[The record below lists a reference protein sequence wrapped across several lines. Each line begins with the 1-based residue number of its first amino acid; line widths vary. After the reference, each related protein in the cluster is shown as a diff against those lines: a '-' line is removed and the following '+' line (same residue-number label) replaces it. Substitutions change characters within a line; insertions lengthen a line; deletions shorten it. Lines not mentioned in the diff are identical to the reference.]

1 MQGFLVL
8 LAVALVA
15 SACGFKRY
23 VWFISIGYGAA
34 VAAIGVALLVMF
46 GARSGVA
53 SALQALLLVVY
64 GCRLSGYLAYREL
77 RSRSY
82 NQKMKGEVKGN
93 DSVTM
98 GVRFAIWGSAALLYA
113 CQTSPVLFR
122 MAAGGRTDAFL
133 VVGLCVSV
141 FGLAFET
148 TADIQKN
155 AAKRKNP
162 RRFVDTGLFRI
173 VRCPNYLG
181 EMLFWTGTFVS
192 GIGVYAGVAQWL
204 AALLGY
210 VGIIYVMFGGARRL
224 EMRQNRSYGKDPA
237 YQRYVRTTPIMLPFV
252 PLYSVEKYT
261 WLVA

>member
-1 MQGFLVL
+1 MRGFLVL

-23 VWFISIGYGAA
+23 VWFISIGYGVA
-34 VAAIGVALLVMF
+34 VAAIGVALLAMF

-53 SALQALLLVVY
+53 EVLQALLLVAY
-64 GCRLSGYLAYREL
+64 GCRLAGYLAYREL

-93 DSVTM
+93 DSVTL
-98 GVRFAIWGSAALLYA
+98 GARLAIWGAAALLYA

-122 MAAGGRTDAFL
+122 MAAHARTDVLL
-133 VVGLCVSV
+133 VVGLAVSA

-148 TADIQKN
+148 TADVQKN
-155 AAKRKNP
+155 AAKRRNP

-181 EMLFWTGTFVS
+181 EMLFWTGVFVS
-192 GIGVYAGVAQWL
+192 GVGVYAGIAQWA
-204 AALLGY
+204 AALVGYLGI
-210 VGIIYVMFGGARRL
+210 VYVMFGGARRL
-224 EMRQNRSYGKDPA
+224 EIHQNRSYGKDPA

-252 PLYSVEKYT
+252 PLYSVEKHK

>member
-1 MQGFLVL
+1 M

-34 VAAIGVALLVMF
+34 VAAIGVALLAMF

-53 SALQALLLVVY
+53 EVLQALLLVAY
-64 GCRLSGYLAYREL
+64 GCRLAGYLAYREL

-93 DSVTM
+93 DSVTL
-98 GVRFAIWGSAALLYA
+98 GARLAIWGAAALLYA

-122 MAAGGRTDAFL
+122 MAAHARTDVLL
-133 VVGLCVSV
+133 VVGLAVSA

-148 TADIQKN
+148 TADVQKN
-155 AAKRKNP
+155 AAKRRNP

-181 EMLFWTGTFVS
+181 EMLFWTGVFVS
-192 GIGVYAGVAQWL
+192 GVGVYAGIAQWA
-204 AALLGY
+204 AALVGYLGI
-210 VGIIYVMFGGARRL
+210 VYVMFGGVRRL
-224 EMRQNRSYGKDPA
+224 EIRQNRSYGKDPA

-252 PLYSVEKYT
+252 PLYSVEKHK

>member
-8 LAVALVA
+8 LAVALAA
-15 SACGFKRY
+15 SACGFKKY

-46 GARSGVA
+46 GARAGVA

-82 NQKMKGEVKGN
+82 NQKMKGEIKGN
-93 DSVTM
+93 DSVTL

-133 VVGLCVSV
+133 VVGLAVSV

-155 AAKRKNP
+155 AAKRRNP
-162 RRFVDTGLFRI
+162 RRFVGTGLFRI

-192 GIGVYAGVAQWL
+192 GIGVYSGVAQWL

-210 VGIIYVMFGGARRL
+210 VGIVYVMFGGARRL
-224 EMRQNRSYGKDPA
+224 EIRQNRSYGKDPA

>member
-1 MQGFLVL
+1 MQSFLIL
-8 LAVALVA
+8 LALALIA
-15 SACGFKRY
+15 SSCGFHKY

-53 SALQALLLVVY
+53 SALQALLLVAY

-93 DSVTM
+93 DSVTL